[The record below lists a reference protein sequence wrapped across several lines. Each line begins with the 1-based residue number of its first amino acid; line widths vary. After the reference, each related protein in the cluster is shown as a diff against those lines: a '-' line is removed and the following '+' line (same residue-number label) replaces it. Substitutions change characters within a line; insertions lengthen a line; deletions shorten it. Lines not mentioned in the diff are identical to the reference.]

1 MLSVNMPATFS
12 VDSPSITVNPVSTID
27 PSLTVGM
34 LYTVSIVTDHV
45 AGLFDGITS
54 YQFTLN
60 YNPAVLE
67 GYSTAN
73 GDVIVGGS
81 AQFKS
86 GKFNETSGQLS
97 LTVGFY
103 FDPLLDMATGP
114 GTLAEVTFRVVG
126 AGSSSIM
133 LGSETMLFGW
143 DFFGMTEFV
152 IIDAATMPTH
162 IQGASFDNTGA
173 VMNPPYAP
181 VASILADG
189 TGFTT
194 EPVSFSGA
202 GSSDPDG
209 TAIVSYDWNM
219 GDGTTTTGMAI
230 SYTYTTAGV
239 YKVTLRVTDSQSQV
253 SDKAVHTIN
262 VEDRPP
268 FKANLVDRKAWPEHH
283 NHDISKYGPIDVITA
298 KVINNGTE
306 PVVLKVVFTVYNA
319 RRGTQI
325 DVLETAE
332 ITMPGSDATQLLT
345 VDFDV
350 TDPLYGTP
358 KYVVFIVAQAWFGET
373 TPERPAL
380 TQKTIRLSVKP

>member
-12 VDSPSITVNPVSTID
+12 VDSPSITVNPVSTVD

-34 LYTVSIVTDHV
+34 LYTVSINTDYTHF
-45 AGLFDGITS
+45 LNGITS

-73 GDVIVGGS
+73 GDLIVGGS

-97 LTVGFY
+97 LTVGFF
-103 FDPLLDMATGP
+103 FDPESDMATGP
-114 GTLAEVTFRVVG
+114 GKLAEVTFRVVG

-133 LGSETMLFGW
+133 LGPETMLFGW
-143 DFFGMTEFV
+143 NFFLGSEFV
-152 IIDAATMPTH
+152 IVDAATMPTH

-181 VASILADG
+181 VASIAGDG
-189 TGFTT
+189 TGFTNET
-194 EPVSFSGA
+194 VSLSGA
-202 GSSDPDG
+202 GSYDPDG
-209 TAIVSYDWNM
+209 TALVSYEWNL
-219 GDGTTTTGMAI
+219 GDGTTATGVAVSHM
-230 SYTYTTAGV
+230 YTTAGI

-253 SDKAVHTIN
+253 SDKALQTIL

-268 FKANLVDRKAWPEHH
+268 FKANLVDRKAWSDHK
-283 NHDISKYGPIDVITA
+283 NHDISKHGDINVLTA

-306 PVVLKVVFTVYNA
+306 SVFVKVVFTVYDA
-319 RRGTQI
+319 RGGTMV
-325 DVLETAE
+325 DTLETAE
-332 ITMPGSDATQLLT
+332 VALPGFDATQLLT
-345 VDFDV
+345 VDLDV

-373 TPERPAL
+373 AAERPGL
-380 TQKTIRLSVKP
+380 KQKTIRLSVKP

>member
-1 MLSVNMPATFS
+1 MPATFS
-12 VDSPSITVNPVSTID
+12 VDSPSITVNPVSTVD

-34 LYTVSIVTDHV
+34 LYTVSINTDHV

-103 FDPLLDMATGP
+103 FDPFIDMATGP
-114 GTLAEVTFRVVG
+114 GKLAEVTFRVVS
-126 AGSSSIM
+126 AGSSNIM
-133 LGSETMLFGW
+133 LGPETKLFGW
-143 DFFGMTEFV
+143 DFFLSNEFI

-181 VASILADG
+181 VASIVSDG
-189 TGFTT
+189 AVFTNHT
-194 EPVSFSGA
+194 VSFSGA
-202 GSSDPDG
+202 GSYDPDG
-209 TAIVSYDWNM
+209 TALVSYDWNM
-219 GDGTTTTGMAI
+219 GDGTTKTGE
-230 SYTYTTAGV
+230 SFNYTYTTAGV

-253 SDKAVHTIN
+253 SDKAIHTIL

-268 FKANLVDRKAWPEHH
+268 YEANLVRRKAWPEHH
-283 NHDISKYGPIDVITA
+283 NHDISRHGAINVLTA
-298 KVINNGTE
+298 QVLNNGTTL
-306 PVVLKVVFTVYNA
+306 VKVKVVFTVYNA
-319 RRGTQI
+319 RTGA
-325 DVLETAE
+325 DVGVVETAE
-332 ITMPGSDATQLLT
+332 TLMLTPGEIQLLT
-345 VDFDV
+345 ADLDV
-350 TDPLYGTP
+350 TDPKWGTP
-358 KYVVFIVAQAWFGET
+358 RYMVYVVAQCLYGET
-373 TPERPAL
+373 TAERPGITRHHFRIIVRA
-380 TQKTIRLSVKP
+380 